1 MAYYND
7 LKKYGTKTAII
18 DKNENEIT
26 YEELDEF
33 CIKIGQVL
41 EQRKLVFSFCENSI
55 GSICG

>member
-33 CIKIGQVL
+33 FIKKCQPT
-41 EQRKLVFSFCENSI
+41 NSI
-55 GSICG
+55 SIS